1 MSSSQPPTRE
11 KRPLGFDDLIA
22 IVIAF
27 GAIGAIFFWV
37 TGRNPDR
44 FRTGNFQFPAVFSQP
59 AATSQSPTILT
70 PAVPNSEVRSP
81 ATTVLPS
88 PSPAAPVAPVAPV
101 VPPILP
107 VLPPVSVNPEQPVTT
122 PIPATVGPKTVGPKT
137 VGPKTVG
144 PKTVGPKSEAEKPAA
159 LPKGRSENA
168 LQPNAKPKADQAQVG
183 PVKFTDVSNQYWAYP
198 FIIALADR
206 KIFADFTDSKFRP
219 DEPMTRAELAKL
231 IQRMSEGETRRKPV
245 DFKDVKDG
253 TPTAEAIDRSVQTGY
268 LRGYPDKAFRPD
280 KEVPRVEAIA
290 ALASGLNLKHS
301 AKSSQILGDFTDRK
315 KVPKW
320 AVDKVAAA
328 TEAGIVVNHPNPKLL
343 QPNQIATRAEVAA
356 MVYQAMAKKGKVPAK
371 ASKYVLKP

>member
-1 MSSSQPPTRE
+1 MSSSQPPSRE
-11 KRPLGFDDLIA
+11 KKPLGFDELIA

-44 FRTGNFQFPAVFSQP
+44 FRAGNLQFPAVFSQP
-59 AATSQSPTILT
+59 AATTQTPTILT
-70 PAVPNSEVRSP
+70 PFAPNSEVRSP
-81 ATTVLPS
+81 AANPLPS
-88 PSPAAPVAPVAPV
+88 PSPAAPAAPLGEAIPPV
-101 VPPILP
+101 LP
-107 VLPPVSVNPEQPVTT
+107 VLPPVSINPEQPAAT
-122 PIPATVGPKTVGPKT
+122 PLPAT

-159 LPKGRSENA
+159 LPKGRTENA
-168 LQPNAKPKADQAQVG
+168 IQPNAKPKADKAQVG
-183 PVKFTDVSNQYWAYP
+183 PVKFTDVSNKYWAYP

-206 KIFADFTDSKFRP
+206 KIFTDFTDSKFRP
-219 DEPMTRAELAKL
+219 DEPLTRAELAKL
-231 IQRMSEGETRRKPV
+231 IQRMSEGEGRRKSL

-253 TPTAEAIDRSVQTGY
+253 TPTAKAIDRSVKTGY
-268 LRGYPDKAFRPD
+268 LKGYPNNEFRPD

-290 ALASGLNLKHS
+290 ALASGLNLKPS
-301 AKSSQILGDFTDRK
+301 GKASQILESYTDRK

-343 QPNQIATRAEVAA
+343 QPNQTATRAEVAA
-356 MVYQAMAKKGKVPAK
+356 MIYQAMAKEGKVPAK
-371 ASKYVLKP
+371 DSKYVLRP